1 MSWRKIKYLWPTRRR
16 KAEREMNEELQP
28 LARIAGRQE
37 PGNPA
42 LAAGNAR
49 SAWAWTWL
57 ESILAD
63 VRYAF
68 RVLRKNPG
76 FSAAAIAIAGLG
88 IAAACVIFSFAE
100 AAVLRALPYKNP
112 SSLVSV
118 AMTDARFSHAWDDV
132 SVPVFLNWR
141 ARQGHRR
148 FRRKSSPHGPDAGWR
163 S

>member
-1 MSWRKIKYLWPTRRR
+1 M
-16 KAEREMNEELQP
+16 EESQP
-28 LARIAGRQE
+28 LAQIAGRQE
-37 PGNPA
+37 LGNLTPA
-42 LAAGNAR
+42 AENAR

-76 FSAAAIAIAGLG
+76 FSAAAIAIAALG

-100 AAVLRALPYKNP
+100 AAVLRSLPYKNP
-112 SSLVSV
+112 SCLVSV
-118 AMTDARFSHAWDDV
+118 GMTDARFSHAWDGV
-132 SVPVFLNWR
+132 SAPVFLSWR
-141 ARQGHRR
+141 ARQRHRR
-148 FRRKSSPHGPDAGWR
+148 FRRESTPHGPDAGWR